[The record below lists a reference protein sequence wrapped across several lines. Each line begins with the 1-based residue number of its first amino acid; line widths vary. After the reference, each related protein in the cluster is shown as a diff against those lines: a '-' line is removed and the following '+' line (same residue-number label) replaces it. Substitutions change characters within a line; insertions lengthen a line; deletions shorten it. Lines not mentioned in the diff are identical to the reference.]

1 MIFLDAMRRRTHDA
15 QTMTAAMFDVDGALR
30 AYFRDCSRRNAL
42 KGIAELDRCGSASF
56 QANVGGKRRRFG
68 RRPT

>member
-1 MIFLDAMRRRTHDA
+1 MIYLDATRRRIHDA
-15 QTMTAAMFDVDGALR
+15 QTMTAAMFDVDGALE

-42 KGIAELDRCGSASF
+42 MGFARPDRFGSATF
-56 QANVGGKRRRFG
+56 QADVGGKPRRFG